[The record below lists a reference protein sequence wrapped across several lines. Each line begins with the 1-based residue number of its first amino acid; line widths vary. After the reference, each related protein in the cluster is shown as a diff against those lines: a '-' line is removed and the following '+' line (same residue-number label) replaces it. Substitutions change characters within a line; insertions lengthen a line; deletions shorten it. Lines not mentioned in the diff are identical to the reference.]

1 MNKKAWIGIAVI
13 VIVAVIV
20 MAVVLLRPRQPVGQQ
35 PEVQI
40 GVLKHESSLPIYI
53 ADELGFFTQAG
64 LSVRLVEVPPGD
76 HMPAL
81 ISKRV
86 DILSPTSFPVL
97 FGVMLKNPGLLHAV
111 FPGAEL
117 ADGPTVYGFIVAK
130 SSTASSLADL
140 RGKTVM
146 AINPY
151 TKMNIQT
158 ILSSAGMPRDEWPEI
173 KVAAREAALKA
184 VSDGQADAAIM
195 DQPALAVAVASG
207 DYRLLEANPRAKHI
221 GTPYWSGSGAV
232 LAQRWQEHEA
242 AFAKLMKAV
251 DNAVDAINRDPDA
264 AHRILAKRLGLDQG
278 IANQMGGY
286 YFPKSTEAV
295 DMAGIKATVKA
306 LVDAGLLEHPI
317 EMEGFFPPETYGA
330 Q

>member
-1 MNKKAWIGIAVI
+1 MKKLWISIA
-13 VIVAVIV
+13 A
-20 MAVVLLRPRQPVGQQ
+20 VLLIMLTVFFLRPHQSENPP
-35 PEVQI
+35 PELKI
-40 GVLKHESSLPIYI
+40 GVLKHESSLPIYV
-53 ADELGFFTQAG
+53 ADELGLFARAG
-64 LSVRLVEVPPGD
+64 ISVQLVEVPPGD

-97 FGVMLKNPGLLHAV
+97 FGVMRKNPGFLYAV
-111 FPGAEL
+111 FPGAEI
-117 ADGPTVYGFIVAK
+117 ANGPTVYGFIVSK
-130 SSTASSLADL
+130 ESTASGLNDL

-158 ILSSAGMPRDEWPEI
+158 ILSSAGISKKEWPEI

-195 DQPALAVAVASG
+195 DQPALAVAVGSG
-207 DYRLLEANPRAKHI
+207 DYRLLEANPRAKYI

-232 LAQRWQEHEA
+232 LMQNWQDKKA
-242 AFAKLMKAV
+242 AFAKLM
-251 DNAVDAINRDPDA
+251 NAIDGAIKEINRDPNA

-278 IANQMGGY
+278 IADQLGGY
-286 YFPKSTEAV
+286 YFPTSTETV
-295 DMAGIKATVKA
+295 DLAGIEATVNA
-306 LVDAGLLEHPI
+306 LVNAGLLDQPI
-317 EMEGFFPPETYGA
+317 GLKGFFPPKTYGSP
-330 Q
+330 